1 MSSPMATCCISD
13 SPIDLKGTR
22 MSLLHFEDFPSG
34 EIVEY
39 GDIEVSSVRI
49 KAFAE
54 QFDPQPFHLDEVAAR
69 DTFPGSLIA
78 SGWHTAAMLM
88 RMNCDYFLNRSAAQG
103 AAGVESVNWLKP
115 VHPGDRLLV
124 RRRTAETRPS
134 ASAPELGVV
143 SFEFEVMNQLRE
155 VVMTQKNAIL
165 FRRRA
170 AAAGAAL

>member
-1 MSSPMATCCISD
+1 
-13 SPIDLKGTR
+13 
-22 MSLLHFEDFPSG
+22 MSLLHFEDFPPG

-69 DTFPGSLIA
+69 DTFPGGLIA

-103 AAGVESVNWLKP
+103 ASEIEAVNWLKP
-115 VHPGDRLLV
+115 VRPGDRLSV
-124 RRRTAETRPS
+124 RRRTVETRTS
-134 ASAPELGVV
+134 DGRPELGLVD
-143 SFEFEVMNQLRE
+143 FEFEVMNQLRE

-165 FRRRA
+165 FKRRA
-170 AAAGAAL
+170 AAEGAAA